1 MYSHTAD
8 ADMVREMKLGQ
19 QENDLPSPKPALKKL
34 LPTQPCKVML
44 NGQSQSSCKGGAGNI
59 AAAGMCVLLHS

>member
-1 MYSHTAD
+1 MHSLLAD
-8 ADMVREMKLGQ
+8 ADVVREMKLGQ

-44 NGQSQSSCKGGAGNI
+44 NGQSQSSCKGEAGNI
-59 AAAGMCVLLHS
+59 AAVGMCVLLHS